1 MNNKLCVF
9 RSYKFLLSHFASRN
23 RMLTT
28 STGGQ
33 GIYSIDPTSGLDD
46 EQKEIYDM
54 ASKFAKTKMK
64 PFMAEWDK
72 KEVLPVDVL
81 KEAGLSLLTF
91 FFKSDS

>member
-1 MNNKLCVF
+1 M
-9 RSYKFLLSHFASRN
+9 LS
-23 RMLTT
+23 T
-28 STGGQ
+28 STGSQ

-72 KEVLPVDVL
+72 KEVLPIDVL
-81 KEAGLSLLTF
+81 KEAGSLLFIILFLMYNT
-91 FFKSDS
+91 